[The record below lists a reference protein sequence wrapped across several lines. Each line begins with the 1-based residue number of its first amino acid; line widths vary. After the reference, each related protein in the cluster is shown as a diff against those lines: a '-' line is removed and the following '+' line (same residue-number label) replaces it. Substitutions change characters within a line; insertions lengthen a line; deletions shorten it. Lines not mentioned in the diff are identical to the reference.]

1 MFLRG
6 KMQHQQIISMTN
18 QKWTEPNLREM
29 TFKNFQKVTQII
41 ERTDTKYFIGKHQD
55 SVKELLQEFLTGKRV
70 FSSNYFD
77 LFAWKI
83 SAQKQNG
90 EQFRQFKAEII
101 INFTNYFM
109 KSWNLSSKQ

>member
-1 MFLRG
+1 
-6 KMQHQQIISMTN
+6 
-18 QKWTEPNLREM
+18 M

-77 LFAWKI
+77 LFA
-83 SAQKQNG
+83 
-90 EQFRQFKAEII
+90 
-101 INFTNYFM
+101 
-109 KSWNLSSKQ
+109 